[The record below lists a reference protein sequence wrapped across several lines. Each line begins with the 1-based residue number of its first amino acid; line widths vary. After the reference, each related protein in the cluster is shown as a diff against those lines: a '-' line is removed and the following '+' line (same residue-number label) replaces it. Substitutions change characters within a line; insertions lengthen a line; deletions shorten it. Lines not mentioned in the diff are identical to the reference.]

1 MPYGFSRPSSNTPL
15 SATVALCED
24 VIRQAKETGVFDEFI
39 LAMQVLNEIDAYI
52 RRRVR
57 EEIDRALAD
66 IKFKLET
73 LLKQNEKR

>member
-1 MPYGFSRPSSNTPL
+1 M
-15 SATVALCED
+15 
-24 VIRQAKETGVFDEFI
+24 FDEFI